1 MAKAKKKEALTQE
14 ERLQA
19 ALVPDWEQPYKLPEN
34 WCWVNLENI
43 LQHRS
48 GNSKL
53 IKGKLSSKKRDGFY
67 DAYSAAGQDVYMD
80 SYEHEGT
87 AIIISAVGARC
98 GKAFLATG
106 KWSAIANTHIIYS
119 NSAMIDIYFLYYVLN
134 DESWWIKSGSAQPFV
149 VVNESLSRPFALPPI
164 GEQQRIVDRV
174 KSLFAKLDEVKEKAQ
189 AALNS
194 VEPRKAAILRKAFTG
209 ELTAQWRKECGV
221 GMESWEKIYFEETF
235 EKMQNGLTKRSGD
248 TGIPFAVLRLANLS
262 DTGILTD
269 GLRTI
274 LLDEKEQTNF
284 CLNRN
289 DVLMI
294 RVNGSKEN
302 VGKQF
307 LVENEKQWAFCDHI
321 IRIKYKEKILPS
333 YMVYFSKTND
343 YKLYVKDNM
352 VSSAGQN
359 TISRKGMSTLQVPVP
374 EVNEQTEIVRILD
387 DLLTK
392 EQQVKEIAEAVLGQI
407 DLIKRSILSHAIC
420 GKLGTN
426 DPTEESAVE
435 LVKRALE
442 KGNET
447 VSKPKTRTKRVV
459 IPAEMRSKI
468 SNANEE
474 EIIRVLMKSAPGAVS
489 TQTIMSISKK
499 KFELMDAL
507 RSLEKKQLVIRTDAG
522 EYLLTR

>member
-1 MAKAKKKEALTQE
+1 
-14 ERLQA
+14 
-19 ALVPDWEQPYKLPEN
+19 
-34 WCWVNLENI
+34 
-43 LQHRS
+43 
-48 GNSKL
+48 
-53 IKGKLSSKKRDGFY
+53 
-67 DAYSAAGQDVYMD
+67 
-80 SYEHEGT
+80 
-87 AIIISAVGARC
+87 
-98 GKAFLATG
+98 
-106 KWSAIANTHIIYS
+106 
-119 NSAMIDIYFLYYVLN
+119 
-134 DESWWIKSGSAQPFV
+134 
-149 VVNESLSRPFALPPI
+149 
-164 GEQQRIVDRV
+164 
-174 KSLFAKLDEVKEKAQ
+174 
-189 AALNS
+189 
-194 VEPRKAAILRKAFTG
+194 
-209 ELTAQWRKECGV
+209 
-221 GMESWEKIYFEETF
+221 
-235 EKMQNGLTKRSGD
+235 
-248 TGIPFAVLRLANLS
+248 
-262 DTGILTD
+262 
-269 GLRTI
+269 
-274 LLDEKEQTNF
+274 
-284 CLNRN
+284 
-289 DVLMI
+289 MI

-374 EVNEQTEIVRILD
+374 D